1 MNRSQ
6 AMLIKADRLR
16 ANAPKTNHLLHL
28 FLTLITGG
36 GWLIIWLLCGAVTMH
51 QAHYNSVEADRL
63 EEEAISVAMR
73 SEEAAQ

>member
-16 ANAPKTNHLLHL
+16 AEAPKTNHILHL

-36 GWLIIWLLCGAVTMH
+36 FWIIGWLFAGALTMH
-51 QAHYNSVEADRL
+51 QKHYINEEARRL
-63 EEEAISVAMR
+63 EDAAIDYAMMNEE
-73 SEEAAQ
+73 SE